1 MDLTKC
7 IYENIKDTFY
17 YGLFGDFRLV
27 IDKRTGYFN
36 ATKLC
41 VEGGKEFRLWKVL
54 EKYYQESCR
63 KNSYGSFL
71 YEIKLQNNDDLR

>member
-27 IDKRTGYFN
+27 IDKATGYR
-36 ATKLC
+36 ALWARRQTA
-41 VEGGKEFRLWKVL
+41 VGRLIL
-54 EKYYQESCR
+54 
-63 KNSYGSFL
+63 
-71 YEIKLQNNDDLR
+71 